1 MTATHIREGFHTITP
16 YLVVRGAA
24 RLIEFL
30 QQAYDGEELFRMP
43 KPDGTLMHAEV
54 RVGDSMIELG
64 DATEQHQPMPAAL
77 HLYVPDADV
86 TYKRAVEADAV
97 PLYQPMDMPYGDR
110 EGGVRDPAGNQW
122 YVATHQRT
130 ESYIMPGLRNVT
142 PYLHPEGAGR
152 VLEFLKQAFG
162 AEESLCE
169 RNPDGTIMHAKIR
182 IGDSIVEM
190 GEAHGSIAVPMPATF
205 HLYVEDAD
213 AVYRRALEAGATS
226 LREPR
231 VEEYGERRAGVRDP
245 AGNAWYVA
253 THLGRK

>member
-1 MTATHIREGFHTITP
+1 M
-16 YLVVRGAA
+16 VRGAA

-30 QQAYDGEELFRMP
+30 KQAYDGEELFRMP

-54 RVGDSMIELG
+54 RVGDSMIELA
-64 DATEQHQPMPAAL
+64 DATE
-77 HLYVPDADV
+77 D
-86 TYKRAVEADAV
+86 RS
-97 PLYQPMDMPYGDR
+97 YGDR

-122 YVATHQRT
+122 YVATHQGA
-130 ESYIMPGLRNVT
+130 ESYIMPGLCSVT

-152 VLEFLKQAFG
+152 LLDFLKQAFG
-162 AEESLCE
+162 AEERLCE

-190 GEAHGSIAVPMPATF
+190 AEAHGSIAVPMPATF

-231 VEEYGERRAGVRDP
+231 VEEYGERMAGVRDP
-245 AGNAWYVA
+245 AGNA
-253 THLGRK
+253 